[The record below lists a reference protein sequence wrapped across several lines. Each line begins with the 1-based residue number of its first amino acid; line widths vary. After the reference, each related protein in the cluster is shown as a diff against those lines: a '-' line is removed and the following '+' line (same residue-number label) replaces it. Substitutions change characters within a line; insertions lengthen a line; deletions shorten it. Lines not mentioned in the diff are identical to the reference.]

1 MIDDTSALPAV
12 WTSNESARESGAAS
26 TIAGVLE
33 KDRAA
38 RDRERRVRHG
48 SLLALACLLPLLL
61 WAAAHGVTPLVRG
74 AYALMAAGV
83 AALVSAE
90 WMYLDWSSQG
100 LPGPVDVRSQLQATA
115 FMLARQIRLL
125 KTAPFWTSPVFAG
138 AILIGVWM
146 YGARTHAGAFL
157 IWTLTAAGWVGV
169 ALGTAPAR
177 SRLSETKL
185 ELERLLRD
193 LSSERV

>member
-12 WTSNESARESGAAS
+12 WTSNEPARDGSAAS
-26 TIAGVLE
+26 AIARVLE

-38 RDRERRVRHG
+38 RERERRVRHG
-48 SLLALACLLPLLL
+48 SLLALACLLPVLL

-74 AYALMAAGV
+74 AYALMAAGA

-90 WMYLDWSSQG
+90 WLYLDWSAQG
-100 LPGPVDVRSQLQATA
+100 LPGPVDARSQLQTTA
-115 FMLARQIRLL
+115 FMLTRQMRLL
-125 KTAPFWTSPVFAG
+125 KTAPFWTSPLFAG

-157 IWTLTAAGWVGV
+157 VWTVTAAGWMGG
-169 ALGTAPAR
+169 ALGTASAR

-193 LSSERV
+193 LS

>member
-1 MIDDTSALPAV
+1 MIDDTSVLPAV
-12 WTSNESARESGAAS
+12 WTANESARDSSAAS
-26 TIAGVLE
+26 AVARVLE

-38 RDRERRVRHG
+38 RDRERRIRHR
-48 SLLALACLLPLLL
+48 SLLAVVCLLPVLL

-74 AYALMAAGV
+74 AYALMAAGA

-100 LPGPVDVRSQLQATA
+100 LPGPADARSQLQATT

-125 KTAPFWTSPVFAG
+125 QTAPFWTSPIFAG

-146 YGARTHAGAFL
+146 YGARAHAGAFVV
-157 IWTLTAAGWVGV
+157 WTVTAAGWVGV
-169 ALGTAPAR
+169 ALGTVPGR
-177 SRLSETKL
+177 SRLIETKL

-193 LSSERV
+193 LS